1 MEGLKFSVVL
11 FFLTSGHVFRAWPSL
26 EWKRTRDSHS
36 LTVSVF
42 PTLPILAHLAMW
54 PTRVS
59 FHKAHTNWSR
69 FKGRKFLPPSKIRAY
84 ASSVTSMRIGQI
96 EGWNSRAFSFS
107 LLYRPR
113 ALTEEAHSCFVAFSV
128 KRTLKAQVLA
138 PLSRPH
144 LHFTRDYLSNK
155 RKRGIHI
162 LVRSLFLSL
171 RVLVNSFTQVTP
183 PCALFTC
190 TKIPL
195 WILRGMKIV
204 TYIMDPRQSQNLH
217 LLRISKIL
225 RPKSD
230 CGTLLNAHRFKETR
244 LHDKGDNVQ

>member
-1 MEGLKFSVVL
+1 M
-11 FFLTSGHVFRAWPSL
+11 
-26 EWKRTRDSHS
+26 
-36 LTVSVF
+36 
-42 PTLPILAHLAMW
+42 
-54 PTRVS
+54 
-59 FHKAHTNWSR
+59 
-69 FKGRKFLPPSKIRAY
+69 
-84 ASSVTSMRIGQI
+84 
-96 EGWNSRAFSFS
+96 
-107 LLYRPR
+107 
-113 ALTEEAHSCFVAFSV
+113 AFSV

-230 CGTLLNAHRFKETR
+230 CAHRLTLTALKKQDFMIKVTMSNNNNNNNNNNNKNNNNITSLYRKPPSLEGGFQASPVKVSKIKKKE
-244 LHDKGDNVQ
+244 